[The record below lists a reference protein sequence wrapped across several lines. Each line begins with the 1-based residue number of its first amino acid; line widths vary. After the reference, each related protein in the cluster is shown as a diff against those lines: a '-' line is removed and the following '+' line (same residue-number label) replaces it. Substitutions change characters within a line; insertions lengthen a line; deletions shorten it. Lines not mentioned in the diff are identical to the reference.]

1 MKNYT
6 ESIFRRTSA
15 IFAAMVLAAAGLVG
29 QLSRIVAS
37 DDLAQTAQT
46 QSKYTLTVADERGMI
61 YDCRMQPLVGTE
73 ERWLTA
79 VFPTPQNQKKVLDA
93 VEPERKQTVAELLET
108 GKPFVTETTES
119 VEAEMVYSFSV
130 PERYQENQT
139 AVHLIGYLDYNG
151 SGVTGLEK
159 EYDSFL
165 NECGQKIEVTAML
178 NALQQTIAGMEP
190 EVRVEGGDGAGLV
203 LTLDSRLQQIVEA
216 VGSRMLDKGAIVV
229 MDPYNGQI
237 RAMASFPAYSPLN
250 LTDAVSDQ
258 DNAPMLNRAL
268 LGYSVGSTFKIV
280 TAAAAMESLG
290 REYCLTRKYTCEGA
304 VDVYGQIFRCHLRA
318 GHGELDMFD
327 AMRESCNPWF
337 IGLGLETGGEQ
348 LLSTAQNLGFGET
361 MMLTGDI
368 TASGGSLPSID
379 SLQAPAAVAN
389 LSFGQGELT
398 ASPVQIARMTAA
410 VVNGGKLVSPT
421 VVLGTTEDGNTLQ
434 ADALPVSRQAIPE
447 EIAAQLK
454 VMLSYAVMSDDSS
467 GGKPALVTAGGKTAT
482 AQTGQYDEDGNELEQ
497 GWFTGFFPADEPQ
510 YVVTVLAENEGFGNT
525 SAAPVFAAIADAAA
539 QILQMADDSQTE
551 EQLDSGDF

>member
-29 QLSRIVAS
+29 QLSWIVSS
-37 DDLAQTAQT
+37 DQLAQTAQT
-46 QSKYTLTVADERGMI
+46 QSKYTLTVADERGFI
-61 YDCRMQPLVGTE
+61 YDCKMQPLVGTKQ
-73 ERWLTA
+73 RWQTA

-93 VEPERKQTVAELLET
+93 VEPERKQTVTELLET
-108 GKPFVTETTES
+108 GKPFVTETTEA
-119 VEAEMVYSFSV
+119 VDAEMVYSFSV
-130 PERYQENQT
+130 PERYTENQT

-151 SGVTGLEK
+151 SGVTGIEK

-165 NECGQKIEVTAML
+165 ADSGKKIQVTGML
-178 NALQQTIAGMEP
+178 NALQQTIAGVEP
-190 EVRVEGGDGAGLV
+190 EIRIEGAENAGVV
-203 LTLDSRLQQIVEA
+203 LTLDSRIQQIVESI
-216 VGSRMLDKGAIVV
+216 GSQMLDKGAIVV

-237 RAMASFPAYSPLN
+237 RAMASFPAYSPSN
-250 LTDAVSDQ
+250 LGEAVNDQ
-258 DNAPMLNRAL
+258 ENKPMLNRAL

-280 TAAAAMESLG
+280 TAAAAMQSLG
-290 REYCLTRKYTCEGA
+290 REYCLTREYTCEGA
-304 VDVYGQIFRCHLRA
+304 VDVYGQVFRCHLRS

-337 IGLGLETGGEQ
+337 IGLGQETGGEA
-348 LLSTAQNLGFGET
+348 LLKTAENLGFGET
-361 MMLTGDI
+361 MMLYGDI
-368 TASGGSLPSID
+368 TASGGTLPSAD

-389 LSFGQGELT
+389 FSFGQGELT

-421 VVLGTTEDGNTLQ
+421 LVLGTTDDGKTLQ
-434 ADALPVSRQAIPE
+434 SSALPVSRQAISS

-454 VMLSYAVMSDDSS
+454 VMLAYAVMSDDSS
-467 GGKPALVTAGGKTAT
+467 GAKPELVTAGGKTAT

-525 SAAPVFAAIADAAA
+525 SAAPVFAEIADAVAGM
-539 QILQMADDSQTE
+539 LGMTVTE
-551 EQLDSGDF
+551 ETVTEEDS

>member
-29 QLSRIVAS
+29 QLSWIVSS
-37 DDLAQTAQT
+37 DQLAQTAQT
-46 QSKYTLTVADERGMI
+46 QSKYTLTVADERGFI
-61 YDCRMQPLVGTE
+61 YDCKMQPLVGTE
-73 ERWLTA
+73 QRWQTA

-93 VEPERKQTVAELLET
+93 VEPERKQTVTELLET
-108 GKPFVTETTES
+108 GKPFVTETTEA
-119 VEAEMVYSFSV
+119 VDAEMVYSFSV
-130 PERYQENQT
+130 PERYTENQT

-151 SGVTGLEK
+151 SGVTGIEK

-165 NECGQKIEVTAML
+165 ADSGKKIQVTGML
-178 NALQQTIAGMEP
+178 NALQQTIAGVEP
-190 EVRVEGGDGAGLV
+190 EIRIEGAENAGVV
-203 LTLDSRLQQIVEA
+203 LTLDCRIQQIIESI
-216 VGSRMLDKGAIVV
+216 GSQMLDKGAIVV

-237 RAMASFPAYSPLN
+237 RAMASFPAYSPSN
-250 LTDAVSDQ
+250 LGEAVNDQ
-258 DNAPMLNRAL
+258 ENKPMLNRAL

-280 TAAAAMESLG
+280 TAAAAMQSLG
-290 REYCLTRKYTCEGA
+290 REYCLTREYTCEGA
-304 VDVYGQIFRCHLRA
+304 VDVYGQVFRCHLRS

-337 IGLGLETGGEQ
+337 IGLGQETGGEA
-348 LLSTAQNLGFGET
+348 LLKTAENLGFGET
-361 MMLTGDI
+361 MMLYGDI
-368 TASGGSLPSID
+368 TASGGTLPSVD

-389 LSFGQGELT
+389 FSFGQGELT

-421 VVLGTTEDGNTLQ
+421 LVLGTTDDGKTLQ
-434 ADALPVSRQAIPE
+434 SSALPVSRQAISS

-454 VMLSYAVMSDDSS
+454 VMLAYAVMSDDSS
-467 GGKPALVTAGGKTAT
+467 GAKPELVTAGGKTAT

-525 SAAPVFAAIADAAA
+525 SAAPVFAEIADAVAGM
-539 QILQMADDSQTE
+539 LGMMVTE
-551 EQLDSGDF
+551 ETVTEEDS

>member
-29 QLSRIVAS
+29 QLSWIVSS
-37 DDLAQTAQT
+37 DQLAQTAQT
-46 QSKYTLTVADERGMI
+46 QSKYTLTVADERGFI
-61 YDCRMQPLVGTE
+61 YDCKMQPLVGTKQ
-73 ERWLTA
+73 RWQTA

-108 GKPFVTETTES
+108 GKPFVTETTEA
-119 VEAEMVYSFSV
+119 VDAEMVYSFSV
-130 PERYQENQT
+130 PERYTENQT

-151 SGVTGLEK
+151 SGVTGIEK

-165 NECGQKIEVTAML
+165 ADSGKKIQVTGML
-178 NALQQTIAGMEP
+178 NALQQTIAGVEP
-190 EVRVEGGDGAGLV
+190 EIRIEGAENAGVV
-203 LTLDSRLQQIVEA
+203 LTLDSRIQQIVESI
-216 VGSRMLDKGAIVV
+216 GSQMLDKGAIVV

-237 RAMASFPAYSPLN
+237 RAMASFPAYSPSN
-250 LTDAVSDQ
+250 LGEAVNDQ
-258 DNAPMLNRAL
+258 ENKPMLNRAL

-280 TAAAAMESLG
+280 TAAAAMQSLG
-290 REYCLTRKYTCEGA
+290 REYCLTREYTCEGA
-304 VDVYGQIFRCHLRA
+304 VDVYGQVFRCHLRS

-337 IGLGLETGGEQ
+337 IGLGQETGGEA
-348 LLSTAQNLGFGET
+348 LLKTAENLGFGET
-361 MMLTGDI
+361 MMLYGDI
-368 TASGGSLPSID
+368 TASGGTLPSAD

-389 LSFGQGELT
+389 FSFGQGELT

-421 VVLGTTEDGNTLQ
+421 LVLGTTDDGKTLQ
-434 ADALPVSRQAIPE
+434 SSALPVSRQAISL

-454 VMLSYAVMSDDSS
+454 VMLAYAVMSDDSS
-467 GGKPALVTAGGKTAT
+467 GAKPELVTAGGKTAT

-525 SAAPVFAAIADAAA
+525 SAAPVFAEIADAVAGMLGMT
-539 QILQMADDSQTE
+539 ITE
-551 EQLDSGDF
+551 ETVMEEDS

>member
-1 MKNYT
+1 
-6 ESIFRRTSA
+6 
-15 IFAAMVLAAAGLVG
+15 
-29 QLSRIVAS
+29 
-37 DDLAQTAQT
+37 
-46 QSKYTLTVADERGMI
+46 
-61 YDCRMQPLVGTE
+61 MQPLVGTKQ
-73 ERWLTA
+73 RWQTA

-108 GKPFVTETTES
+108 GKPFVTETTEA
-119 VEAEMVYSFSV
+119 VDAEMVYSFSV
-130 PERYQENQT
+130 PERYTENQT

-151 SGVTGLEK
+151 SGVTGIEK

-165 NECGQKIEVTAML
+165 ADSGKKIQVTGML
-178 NALQQTIAGMEP
+178 NALQQTIAGVEP
-190 EVRVEGGDGAGLV
+190 EIRIEGAENAGVV
-203 LTLDSRLQQIVEA
+203 LTLDSRIQQIVESI
-216 VGSRMLDKGAIVV
+216 GSQMLDKGAIVV

-237 RAMASFPAYSPLN
+237 RAMASFPAYSPSN
-250 LTDAVSDQ
+250 LGEAVNDQ
-258 DNAPMLNRAL
+258 ENKPMLNRAL

-280 TAAAAMESLG
+280 TAAAAMQSLG
-290 REYCLTRKYTCEGA
+290 REYCLTREYTCEGA
-304 VDVYGQIFRCHLRA
+304 VDVYGQVFRCHLRS

-337 IGLGLETGGEQ
+337 IGLGQETGGEA
-348 LLSTAQNLGFGET
+348 LLKTAENLGFGET
-361 MMLTGDI
+361 MMLYGDI
-368 TASGGSLPSID
+368 TASGGTLPSAD

-389 LSFGQGELT
+389 FSFGQGELT

-421 VVLGTTEDGNTLQ
+421 LVLGTTDDGKTLQ
-434 ADALPVSRQAIPE
+434 SSALPVSRQAISL

-454 VMLSYAVMSDDSS
+454 VMLAYAVMSDDSS
-467 GGKPALVTAGGKTAT
+467 GAKPELVTAGGKTAT

-525 SAAPVFAAIADAAA
+525 SAAPVFAEIADAVAGMLGMT
-539 QILQMADDSQTE
+539 ITE
-551 EQLDSGDF
+551 EMVMEEDS

>member
-29 QLSRIVAS
+29 QLSWIVSS
-37 DDLAQTAQT
+37 DQLAQTAQT
-46 QSKYTLTVADERGMI
+46 QSKYTLTVADERGFI
-61 YDCRMQPLVGTE
+61 YDCKMQPLVGTE
-73 ERWLTA
+73 QRWQTA

-93 VEPERKQTVAELLET
+93 VEPERKQTVAKLLET
-108 GKPFVTETTES
+108 GKPFVTETTEA
-119 VEAEMVYSFSV
+119 VDAEMVYSFSV
-130 PERYQENQT
+130 PERYTENQT

-151 SGVTGLEK
+151 SGVTGIEK

-165 NECGQKIEVTAML
+165 ADSGKKIQVTGML
-178 NALQQTIAGMEP
+178 NALQQTIAGVEP
-190 EVRVEGGDGAGLV
+190 EIRIEGAENAGVV
-203 LTLDSRLQQIVEA
+203 LTLDGRIQQIVESI
-216 VGSRMLDKGAIVV
+216 GSQMLDKGAIVV

-237 RAMASFPAYSPLN
+237 RAMASFPAYSPSN
-250 LTDAVSDQ
+250 LGEAVNDQ
-258 DNAPMLNRAL
+258 ENKPMLNRAL

-280 TAAAAMESLG
+280 TAAAAMQSLG
-290 REYCLTRKYTCEGA
+290 REYCLTREYTCEGA
-304 VDVYGQIFRCHLRA
+304 VDVYGQVFRCHLRS

-337 IGLGLETGGEQ
+337 IGLGQETGGEA
-348 LLSTAQNLGFGET
+348 LLKTAENLGFGET
-361 MMLTGDI
+361 MMLYGDI
-368 TASGGSLPSID
+368 TASGGTLPSAD

-389 LSFGQGELT
+389 FSFGQGELT

-421 VVLGTTEDGNTLQ
+421 LVRGTTDDGKTLQ
-434 ADALPVSRQAIPE
+434 SSALPVSRQAISS

-454 VMLSYAVMSDDSS
+454 VMLAYAVMSDDSS
-467 GGKPALVTAGGKTAT
+467 GAKPELVTAGGKTAT

-510 YVVTVLAENEGFGNT
+510 YVVTVLAENKGFGNT
-525 SAAPVFAAIADAAA
+525 SAAPVFAEIADAVAGMLEMT
-539 QILQMADDSQTE
+539 ITDETVTE
-551 EQLDSGDF
+551 EDS

>member
-29 QLSRIVAS
+29 QLSWIVSS
-37 DDLAQTAQT
+37 DQLAQTAQT
-46 QSKYTLTVADERGMI
+46 QSKYTLTVADERGFI
-61 YDCRMQPLVGTE
+61 YDCKMQPLVGTKQ
-73 ERWLTA
+73 RWQTA

-108 GKPFVTETTES
+108 GKPFVTETTEA
-119 VEAEMVYSFSV
+119 VDAEMVYSFSV
-130 PERYQENQT
+130 PERYTENQT

-151 SGVTGLEK
+151 SGVTGIEK

-165 NECGQKIEVTAML
+165 ADSGKKIQVTGML
-178 NALQQTIAGMEP
+178 NALQQTIAGVEP
-190 EVRVEGGDGAGLV
+190 EIRIEGAENAGVV
-203 LTLDSRLQQIVEA
+203 LTLDSRIQQIVESI
-216 VGSRMLDKGAIVV
+216 GSQMLDKGAIVV

-237 RAMASFPAYSPLN
+237 RAMASFPAYSPSN
-250 LTDAVSDQ
+250 LGEAVNDQ
-258 DNAPMLNRAL
+258 ENKPMLNRAL

-280 TAAAAMESLG
+280 TAAAAMQSLG
-290 REYCLTRKYTCEGA
+290 REYCLTREYTCEGA
-304 VDVYGQIFRCHLRA
+304 VDVYGQVFRCHLRS

-337 IGLGLETGGEQ
+337 IGLGQETGGEA
-348 LLSTAQNLGFGET
+348 LLKTAENLGFGET
-361 MMLTGDI
+361 MMLYGDI
-368 TASGGSLPSID
+368 TASGGTLPSAD

-389 LSFGQGELT
+389 FSFGQGELT

-421 VVLGTTEDGNTLQ
+421 LVLGTTDDGKTLQ
-434 ADALPVSRQAIPE
+434 SSALPVSRQAISL

-454 VMLSYAVMSDDSS
+454 VMLAYAVMSDDSS
-467 GGKPALVTAGGKTAT
+467 GAKPELVTAGGKTAT

-525 SAAPVFAAIADAAA
+525 SAAPVFAEIADAVAGMLGMT
-539 QILQMADDSQTE
+539 ITE
-551 EQLDSGDF
+551 EMVMEEDS

>member
-29 QLSRIVAS
+29 QLSWIVSS
-37 DDLAQTAQT
+37 DQLAQTAQT
-46 QSKYTLTVADERGMI
+46 QSKYTLTVADERGFI
-61 YDCRMQPLVGTE
+61 YDCKMQPLVGTKQ
-73 ERWLTA
+73 RWQTA

-108 GKPFVTETTES
+108 GKPFVTETTEA
-119 VEAEMVYSFSV
+119 VDAEMVYSFSV
-130 PERYQENQT
+130 PERYTENQT

-151 SGVTGLEK
+151 SGVTGIEK

-165 NECGQKIEVTAML
+165 VDSGKKIQVTGML
-178 NALQQTIAGMEP
+178 NALQQTIAGVEP
-190 EVRVEGGDGAGLV
+190 EIRIEGAENAGVV
-203 LTLDSRLQQIVEA
+203 LTLDSRIQQIVESI
-216 VGSRMLDKGAIVV
+216 GSQMLDKGAIVV

-237 RAMASFPAYSPLN
+237 RAMASFPAYSPSN
-250 LTDAVSDQ
+250 LGEAVNDQ
-258 DNAPMLNRAL
+258 ENKPMLNRAL

-280 TAAAAMESLG
+280 TAAAAMQSLG
-290 REYCLTRKYTCEGA
+290 REYCLTREYTCEGA
-304 VDVYGQIFRCHLRA
+304 VDVYGQVFRCHLRS

-337 IGLGLETGGEQ
+337 IGLGQETGGEA
-348 LLSTAQNLGFGET
+348 LLKTAENLGFGET
-361 MMLTGDI
+361 MMLYGDI
-368 TASGGSLPSID
+368 TASGGTLPSAD

-389 LSFGQGELT
+389 FSFGQGELT

-421 VVLGTTEDGNTLQ
+421 LVLGTTDDGKTLQ
-434 ADALPVSRQAIPE
+434 SSALPVSRQAISS

-454 VMLSYAVMSDDSS
+454 VMLAYAVMSDDSS
-467 GGKPALVTAGGKTAT
+467 GAKPELVTAGGKTAT

-525 SAAPVFAAIADAAA
+525 SAAPVFAEIADAV
-539 QILQMADDSQTE
+539 ADMLGMTVTE
-551 EQLDSGDF
+551 ETVTEEDS

>member
-29 QLSRIVAS
+29 QLSWIVSS
-37 DDLAQTAQT
+37 DQLAQTAQT
-46 QSKYTLTVADERGMI
+46 QSKYTLTVADERGFI
-61 YDCRMQPLVGTE
+61 YDCKMQPLVGTE
-73 ERWLTA
+73 QRWQTA

-108 GKPFVTETTES
+108 GKPFVTETTEA
-119 VEAEMVYSFSV
+119 VDAEMVYSFSV
-130 PERYQENQT
+130 PERYTENQT

-151 SGVTGLEK
+151 SGVTGIEK

-165 NECGQKIEVTAML
+165 ADSGKKIQVTGML
-178 NALQQTIAGMEP
+178 NALQQTIAGVEP
-190 EVRVEGGDGAGLV
+190 EIRIEGAENAGVV
-203 LTLDSRLQQIVEA
+203 LTLDCRIQQIIESI
-216 VGSRMLDKGAIVV
+216 GSQMLDKGAIVV

-237 RAMASFPAYSPLN
+237 RAMASFPAYSTSN
-250 LTDAVSDQ
+250 LGEAVNDQ
-258 DNAPMLNRAL
+258 ENKPMLNRAL

-280 TAAAAMESLG
+280 TAAAAMQSLG
-290 REYCLTRKYTCEGA
+290 REYCLTREYTCEGA
-304 VDVYGQIFRCHLRA
+304 VDVYGQVFRCHLRS

-337 IGLGLETGGEQ
+337 IGLGQETGGEA
-348 LLSTAQNLGFGET
+348 LLKTAENLGFGET
-361 MMLTGDI
+361 MMLYGDI
-368 TASGGSLPSID
+368 TASGGTLPSVD

-389 LSFGQGELT
+389 FSFGQGELT

-421 VVLGTTEDGNTLQ
+421 LVLGTTDDGKTLQ
-434 ADALPVSRQAIPE
+434 SSALPVSRQAISS

-454 VMLSYAVMSDDSS
+454 VMLAYAVMSDDSS
-467 GGKPALVTAGGKTAT
+467 GAKPELVTAGGKTAT

-525 SAAPVFAAIADAAA
+525 SAAPVFAEIADAVAGM
-539 QILQMADDSQTE
+539 LGMTVTE
-551 EQLDSGDF
+551 ETVTEEDS

>member
-61 YDCRMQPLVGTE
+61 YDCRMQPLVGME

-216 VGSRMLDKGAIVV
+216 VGSRMLDKGAIIV

-304 VDVYGQIFRCHLRA
+304 VDVYGQIFRCHLRS

>member
-29 QLSRIVAS
+29 QLSWIVSS
-37 DDLAQTAQT
+37 DQLAQTAQT
-46 QSKYTLTVADERGMI
+46 QSKYTLTVADERGFI
-61 YDCRMQPLVGTE
+61 YDCKMQPLVGTE
-73 ERWLTA
+73 QRWQTA

-93 VEPERKQTVAELLET
+93 VEPERKQTVTELLET
-108 GKPFVTETTES
+108 GKPFVTETTEA
-119 VEAEMVYSFSV
+119 VDAEMVYSFSV
-130 PERYQENQT
+130 PERYTENQT

-151 SGVTGLEK
+151 SGVTGIEK

-165 NECGQKIEVTAML
+165 ADSGKKIQVTGML
-178 NALQQTIAGMEP
+178 NALQQTIAGVEP
-190 EVRVEGGDGAGLV
+190 EIRIEGAENAGVV
-203 LTLDSRLQQIVEA
+203 LTLDSRIQQIVESI
-216 VGSRMLDKGAIVV
+216 GSQMLDKGAIVV

-237 RAMASFPAYSPLN
+237 RAMASFPAYSPSN
-250 LTDAVSDQ
+250 LGEAVNDQ
-258 DNAPMLNRAL
+258 ENKPMLNRAL

-280 TAAAAMESLG
+280 TAAAAMQSLG
-290 REYCLTRKYTCEGA
+290 REYCLTREYTCEGA
-304 VDVYGQIFRCHLRA
+304 VDVYGQVFRCHLRS

-337 IGLGLETGGEQ
+337 IGLGQETGGEA
-348 LLSTAQNLGFGET
+348 LLKTAENLGFGET
-361 MMLTGDI
+361 MMLYGDI
-368 TASGGSLPSID
+368 TASGGTLPSVD

-389 LSFGQGELT
+389 FSFGQGELT

-421 VVLGTTEDGNTLQ
+421 LVLGTTDDGKTLQ
-434 ADALPVSRQAIPE
+434 SSALPVSRQAISS

-454 VMLSYAVMSDDSS
+454 VMLAYAVMSDDSS
-467 GGKPALVTAGGKTAT
+467 GAKPELVTAGGKTAT

-525 SAAPVFAAIADAAA
+525 SAAPVFAEIADAVAGMLGMT
-539 QILQMADDSQTE
+539 ITE
-551 EQLDSGDF
+551 EMVMEEDS

>member
-29 QLSRIVAS
+29 QLSWIVSS
-37 DDLAQTAQT
+37 DQLAQTAQT
-46 QSKYTLTVADERGMI
+46 QSKYTLTVADERGFI
-61 YDCRMQPLVGTE
+61 YDCKMQPLVGTKQQ
-73 ERWLTA
+73 WQTA

-108 GKPFVTETTES
+108 GKPFVTETTEA
-119 VEAEMVYSFSV
+119 VDAEMVYSFSV
-130 PERYQENQT
+130 PERYTENQT

-151 SGVTGLEK
+151 SGVTGIEK
-159 EYDSFL
+159 EDDSFL
-165 NECGQKIEVTAML
+165 ADSGKKIQVTGML
-178 NALQQTIAGMEP
+178 NALQQTIAGVEP
-190 EVRVEGGDGAGLV
+190 EIRIEGAENAGVV
-203 LTLDSRLQQIVEA
+203 LTLDSRIQQIVESI
-216 VGSRMLDKGAIVV
+216 GSQMLDKGAIVV

-237 RAMASFPAYSPLN
+237 RAMASFPAYSPSN
-250 LTDAVSDQ
+250 LGEAVNDQ
-258 DNAPMLNRAL
+258 ENKPMLNRAL

-280 TAAAAMESLG
+280 TAAAAMQSLG
-290 REYCLTRKYTCEGA
+290 REYCLTREYTCEGA
-304 VDVYGQIFRCHLRA
+304 VDVYGQVFRCHLRS

-337 IGLGLETGGEQ
+337 IGLGQETGGEA
-348 LLSTAQNLGFGET
+348 LLKTAENLGFGET
-361 MMLTGDI
+361 MMLYGDI
-368 TASGGSLPSID
+368 TASGGTLPSAD

-389 LSFGQGELT
+389 FSFGQGELT

-421 VVLGTTEDGNTLQ
+421 LVLGTTDDGKTLQ
-434 ADALPVSRQAIPE
+434 SSALPVSRQAISS

-454 VMLSYAVMSDDSS
+454 VMLAYAVMSDDSS
-467 GGKPALVTAGGKTAT
+467 GAKPELVTAGGKTAT

-525 SAAPVFAAIADAAA
+525 SAAPVFAEIADAV
-539 QILQMADDSQTE
+539 ADMLGMTVTE
-551 EQLDSGDF
+551 ETVTEEDS

>member
-1 MKNYT
+1 
-6 ESIFRRTSA
+6 
-15 IFAAMVLAAAGLVG
+15 
-29 QLSRIVAS
+29 
-37 DDLAQTAQT
+37 
-46 QSKYTLTVADERGMI
+46 
-61 YDCRMQPLVGTE
+61 
-73 ERWLTA
+73 
-79 VFPTPQNQKKVLDA
+79 
-93 VEPERKQTVAELLET
+93 
-108 GKPFVTETTES
+108 
-119 VEAEMVYSFSV
+119 
-130 PERYQENQT
+130 
-139 AVHLIGYLDYNG
+139 
-151 SGVTGLEK
+151 
-159 EYDSFL
+159 
-165 NECGQKIEVTAML
+165 
-178 NALQQTIAGMEP
+178 
-190 EVRVEGGDGAGLV
+190 
-203 LTLDSRLQQIVEA
+203 
-216 VGSRMLDKGAIVV
+216 
-229 MDPYNGQI
+229 
-237 RAMASFPAYSPLN
+237 
-250 LTDAVSDQ
+250 
-258 DNAPMLNRAL
+258 
-268 LGYSVGSTFKIV
+268 
-280 TAAAAMESLG
+280 
-290 REYCLTRKYTCEGA
+290 
-304 VDVYGQIFRCHLRA
+304 
-318 GHGELDMFD
+318 
-327 AMRESCNPWF
+327 
-337 IGLGLETGGEQ
+337 
-348 LLSTAQNLGFGET
+348 
-361 MMLTGDI
+361 MLTGDI